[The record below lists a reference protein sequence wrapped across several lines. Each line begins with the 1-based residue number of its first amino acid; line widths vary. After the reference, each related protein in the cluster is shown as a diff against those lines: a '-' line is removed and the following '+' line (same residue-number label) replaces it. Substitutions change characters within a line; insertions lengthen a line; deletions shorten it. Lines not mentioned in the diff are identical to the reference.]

1 MKGRIRTVLEQST
14 FWRLVSL
21 VRPFVGRM
29 VMALLLGFATVSS
42 GIGLLATSA
51 YIISRA
57 ALHPSIAVLHVPIA
71 GVRFFGITRGVFRYG
86 ERLTSHD
93 VAFRLL
99 KRLRVWFYT
108 TLEPLAPARLERFR
122 SGDLLTRIVSDVE
135 SLEHFFVRV
144 IAPPLVALLTLFLM
158 WGILMP
164 FSTQL
169 ALGFTCCVLIA
180 AIGLPVMIRHFSRRL
195 GAEMLRIRSALKT
208 LLVDTIQGNADLL
221 TYGRKDAQLM
231 RIHSLG
237 ATWARQQMHMA
248 HITGLQSGLMSFLA
262 YLTVVVALF
271 VVIPLARSGQVDGVY
286 LAVIV
291 MAILASFEAIIPLPG
306 VFQHL
311 DGSLAAARRLFEIV
325 DAEPE
330 VRDVVPASPPV
341 EDYSVTVRGLSFRY
355 GDNGP
360 LALSD
365 VSFHVPE
372 GGKLAIV
379 GPSGAGKSTL
389 VNILLRFWDYHVG
402 EIYLGGHELRT
413 YRQEDVRRLLGV
425 ISQHTYLFAGTIRE
439 NLLLARPDATEAD
452 IIWAAKQ
459 AQIHSFIE
467 SLPNGYDTWIGEQGL
482 QLSGGQRQRI
492 AIARALLKDAPILIL
507 DEATANLDSLV
518 EQELMDAIFRL
529 MKGRTMI
536 IITHRLVGL
545 ERVDEIVVLSH
556 GRVVEQ
562 GTHMAL
568 LARNG
573 IYRHLWQLQHQ
584 AHLLDSGK

>member
-108 TLEPLAPARLERFR
+108 ALEPLAPARLERFR

-180 AIGLPVMIRHFSRRL
+180 AIGLSVMIRHFSRRL

-208 LLVDTIQGNADLL
+208 LLVDTIRGNADLL

-237 ATWARQQMHMA
+237 ATWARQQRHMA
-248 HITGLQSGLMSFLA
+248 HITGLQSGLMSFLV

-271 VVIPLARSGQVDGVY
+271 VAIPLVRSGQVDGVY

-291 MAILASFEAIIPLPG
+291 MAILASFEAITPLPG

-365 VSFHVPE
+365 VSFYVPE

-425 ISQHTYLFAGTIRE
+425 ISQHTHLFAGTIRE

-556 GRVVEQ
+556 GRVAEQ